1 MKKRER
7 VWRLGASIAL
17 GLIVALMIFAPSGV
31 SVAGD
36 GSSGGG
42 FPIGGS
48 DTLPPNSV
56 APDTTTD
63 STSTLLTSSFW
74 LIWLF

>member
-7 VWRLGASIAL
+7 VWRLGASVAL

-36 GSSGGG
+36 GGSGGG
-42 FPIGGS
+42 FPIGG
-48 DTLPPNSV
+48 DTLRNNSV

>member
-7 VWRLGASIAL
+7 VWRLGAGVAL
-17 GLIVALMIFAPSGV
+17 GLILALMVFAPLGV
-31 SVAGD
+31 SAAGD
-36 GSSGGG
+36 GGTGGG

-48 DTLPPNSV
+48 DTLRPNSV
-56 APDTTTD
+56 PPDTTTT
-63 STSTLLTSSFW
+63 STSTLLTPSFW